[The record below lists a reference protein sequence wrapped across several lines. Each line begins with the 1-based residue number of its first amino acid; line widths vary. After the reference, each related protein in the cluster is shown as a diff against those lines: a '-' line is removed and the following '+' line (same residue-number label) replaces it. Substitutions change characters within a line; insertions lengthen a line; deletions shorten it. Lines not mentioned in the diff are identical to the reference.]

1 MREAGAT
8 FFRDWNVCRLAVLA
22 VLTASAVVSLGLA
35 RGASSH
41 QPENVNWRVADA
53 ITYESLSV
61 FPVLSGESLDTSQ
74 FMTLDEALASGEA
87 AVTEQGGDFLR
98 RTRDGAPGVQQI
110 PWVGSGAQVNRLVLI
125 NRGPKPILLLAG
137 EVVAGGKQD
146 RIIGKD
152 RIVPVGAEPLPL
164 DVFCVESGRWSS
176 GSRFASAKMMVHP
189 SVREKAAV
197 EQNQHQVWAAVSS
210 GGAPETAAGGTIGS
224 AASAAP
230 LSPRMLEGLA
240 SAGAPTRSYVK
251 LYGSPRV
258 SGSVANFAAEVEK
271 RFKEV
276 TANLKG
282 EHVVGVVVAYGGEVA
297 WSDIFA
303 SSQLFE
309 RYWPKLLRSYV
320 VEALTRPELRERAS
334 VSDAREFLAKSGGRE
349 RVESE
354 PGIYRWIEH
363 TKGHYAEIQ
372 LEALTPKTMTLHW
385 LKVLRMN

>member
-1 MREAGAT
+1 MQGAGAT
-8 FFRDWNVCRLAVLA
+8 SFRGWNISCLAVLA
-22 VLTASAVVSLGLA
+22 VLTAWAVVGLGFA
-35 RGASSH
+35 RGTSSLP
-41 QPENVNWRVADA
+41 PENTNWRVADA
-53 ITYESLSV
+53 VTYESLSV

-87 AVTEQGGDFLR
+87 AVTEQGGEFLR
-98 RTRDGAPGVQQI
+98 RTRGGMPGTQPI
-110 PWVGSGAQVNRLVLI
+110 PRIESGAQVNQLVLI
-125 NRGPKPILLLAG
+125 NRGSKPLLLLAG

-164 DVFCVESGRWSS
+164 DVFCVENGRWST
-176 GSRFASAKMMVHP
+176 GSRFAAAQMMVHP

-197 EQNQHQVWAAVSS
+197 EQDQQQVWAAVRSGRAPDTAEGRSS
-210 GGAPETAAGGTIGS
+210 GGAPASLSPRVLAEL
-224 AASAAP
+224 ASAA
-230 LSPRMLEGLA
+230 
-240 SAGAPTRSYVK
+240 APTGSYVK

-258 SGSVANFAAEVEK
+258 SGSVENFAAEVEK
-271 RFKEV
+271 RFEKA

-334 VSDAREFLAKSGGRE
+334 LSDAREFVAKSSGHE
-349 RVESE
+349 QVESE
-354 PGIYRWIEH
+354 PGVYRWIEH
-363 TKGHYAEIQ
+363 TQGHYAEIQ
-372 LEALTPKTMTLHW
+372 LQALAPKTMTLHW